1 MSYLDKLSSFK
12 DRLKALE
19 RKMVEKKLIFTEV
32 QIQALGKKK
41 DDDLALGQIETAH
54 PGYLGSQATFYV
66 GTLKEVGRVFQET
79 FVGTY

>member
-1 MSYLDKLSSFK
+1 
-12 DRLKALE
+12 
-19 RKMVEKKLIFTEV
+19 MVEKKLIFTEV